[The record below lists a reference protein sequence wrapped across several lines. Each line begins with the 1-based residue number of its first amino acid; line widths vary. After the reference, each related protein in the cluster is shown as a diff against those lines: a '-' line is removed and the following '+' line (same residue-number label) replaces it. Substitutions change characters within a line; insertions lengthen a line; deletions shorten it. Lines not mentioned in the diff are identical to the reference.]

1 MICNLSRL
9 DEAKIEA
16 VRAVERKMGKTLLAF
31 SCRDISP
38 ADLTAEELNQIRET
52 ENKLGLVLIAVKA

>member
-9 DEAKIEA
+9 DEAKIDA
-16 VRAVERKMGKTLLAF
+16 VRAVESKIGKTLLAF

-38 ADLTAEELNQIRET
+38 ADLTAEELNQIREM

>member
-9 DEAKIEA
+9 DEPKIEA
-16 VRAVERKMGKTLLAF
+16 VRAVERKIGKTLLAF

-38 ADLTAEELNQIRET
+38 ADLTVEELNQIREM